1 MCAFRKLKLK
11 DRETDVLEMLGL
23 QEIETYPLTN
33 ECLPGI
39 FPHPRA
45 SELAAWPVIGLAPLT
60 LCP

>member
-1 MCAFRKLKLK
+1 MCPQKLKLK
-11 DRETDVLEMLGL
+11 DRETDVLEVLDL

-39 FPHPRA
+39 SPHPLA
-45 SELAAWPVIGLAPLT
+45 SELDAWPLIGLAPLA